1 MDGIYE
7 DIVRVYFRQS
17 GRITEKQKDKL
28 NARKDIRGG
37 SRNLISISY
46 TSPLSRTSNDD
57 SSGLIGNIVAS
68 SSLDLFDEAFGT
80 VTCSS

>member
-7 DIVRVYFRQS
+7 DIVRVYFRET

-46 TSPLSRTSNDD
+46 NCIRGP
-57 SSGLIGNIVAS
+57 GG
-68 SSLDLFDEAFGT
+68 
-80 VTCSS
+80 